1 MSLNE
6 NPFLGGAQMKLTGEF
21 TCYRYQRTNR
31 SAAQDKVQNFNGF
44 RRWGGG
50 NPGFF
55 PPDFFSRKNVTKILF
70 KLEVTG
76 LVLAKSRK
84 LGVARAHPTCAEIS
98 VSKIFLLP

>member
-1 MSLNE
+1 MVTSNQVMQ
-6 NPFLGGAQMKLTGEF
+6 PRTKSKILTDF
-21 TCYRYQRTNR
+21 
-31 SAAQDKVQNFNGF
+31 AA
-44 RRWGGG
+44 GGG
-50 NPGFF
+50 ENPGFP

-98 VSKIFLLP
+98 VSKFFLLP